1 MQDYR
6 VEGLAEAKKKTRPIH
21 ELGVVRYVGRE
32 KERKR
37 EKRGQ
42 ERTEKRPEKTYD
54 RVPGTLPMC
63 PPSF

>member
-32 KERKR
+32 RKKEKER
-37 EKRGQ
+37 RGGKNGQ
-42 ERTEKRPEKTYD
+42 RTDQRNI
-54 RVPGTLPMC
+54 
-63 PPSF
+63 